1 MITFR
6 TRPFNTDFTTL
17 ANVKEALVIS
27 GTDDD
32 VFLGNLIERA
42 SDEIVQFTRRDFA
55 RAAVTDDVVS
65 VGTRRLLLFYPPILV
80 IEAVRL
86 RDTALVLAEVTDIK
100 IINADAGI
108 VARNKVFESTQ
119 AHRADLTVQP
129 INYQDLPDWSFDYT
143 GGFLM
148 PGDNIIGDTTISASS
163 VDNSFNFSRVFPLLV
178 AGDAIKVSG
187 FTDPANNGTFTV
199 ISRTATKIIVSATLV
214 TEAATPA
221 INMTVETL
229 PASLQHAAIE
239 IVTSL
244 FDARARSR
252 DIKAESLGD
261 HSTTYIE
268 GGGVIPKATERSL
281 SRWASMI

>member
-6 TRPFNTDFTTL
+6 TRPINTDFTTL
-17 ANVKEALVIS
+17 ADVKEALSITGS
-27 GTDDD
+27 DDD
-32 VFLGNLIERA
+32 DFLSNLIERA

-65 VGTRRLLLFYPPILV
+65 MGRRRLLLFYPPILV

-86 RDTALVLAEVTDIK
+86 RDTVLDDITDIR

-108 VARNKVFESTQ
+108 VARDKVFESTQ

-148 PGDNIIGDTTISASS
+148 PGDNIISDTTISASS
-163 VDNSFNFSRVFPLLV
+163 VDNSFNTTGKFPLLV
-178 AGDAIKVSG
+178 AGDVLKNVSG
-187 FTDPANNGTFTV
+187 FVDSSLSGDFV
-199 ISRTATKIIVSATLV
+199 VVSRTDTKIITSSTLA
-214 TEAATPA
+214 TEAAGPA

-229 PASLQHAAIE
+229 PKSLQHAAIE

-252 DIKAESLGD
+252 GIKAESLGD
-261 HSTTYIE
+261 HSTTYVD
-268 GGGVIPKATERSL
+268 GGGVIPKSTERSL
-281 SRWASMI
+281 TRWASMI

>member
-6 TRPFNTDFTTL
+6 TRPINTDFTTL
-17 ANVKEALVIS
+17 SDVKEALNIS
-27 GTDDD
+27 GTGDDS
-32 VFLGNLIERA
+32 FISNLIERA
-42 SDEIVQFTRRDFA
+42 TDEILQFTRREFA

-65 VGTRRLLLFYPPILV
+65 MGRRRLLLSYPPILV

-86 RDTALVLAEVTDIK
+86 RGTALVDITDIK
-100 IINADAGI
+100 IINNNAGI
-108 VARNKVFESTQ
+108 VARAKVFESTQ

-129 INYQDLPDWSFDYT
+129 VNYEDLPDWSFDYT

-148 PGDNIIGDTTISASS
+148 PGDNIISDTTISASS
-163 VDNSFNFSRVFPLLV
+163 ADNSFNKGGVFPLLV

-187 FTDPANNGTFTV
+187 FTDPANNGAFTV
-199 ISRTATKIIVSATLV
+199 VSRTATKIVVSATLV

-221 INMTVETL
+221 INMVVDTL
-229 PASLQHAAIE
+229 PKSLQHAAIE

-252 DIKAESLGD
+252 DIKAEKLGD
-261 HSTTYIE
+261 HSTTYGD
-268 GGGVIPKATERSL
+268 GGGIIPDAIKRSL
-281 SRWASMI
+281 TRWASMT

>member
-17 ANVKEALVIS
+17 ADVKEALSIS
-27 GTDDD
+27 GSGDDA
-32 VFLGNLIERA
+32 FLSNLIERA

-65 VGTRRLLLFYPPILV
+65 MGSRRLLLFYPPILI

-86 RDTALVLAEVTDIK
+86 RDTALVDIADIK

-129 INYQDLPDWSFDYT
+129 VNYEDLPDWSFDYT

-148 PGDNIIGDTTISASS
+148 PGDNIIGDTAISASS
-163 VDNSFNFSRVFPLLV
+163 VDNSFNTTGKFPLLV
-178 AGDAIKVSG
+178 AGDVLKNVSG
-187 FTDPANNGTFTV
+187 FVDSSLSGDFVV
-199 ISRTATKIIVSATLV
+199 ISRTDTKIITSSTLV
-214 TEAATPA
+214 TEAAGPA
-221 INMTVETL
+221 ISMTVETL
-229 PASLQHAAIE
+229 PKSLQHATIE
-239 IVTSL
+239 IVTGL
-244 FDARARSR
+244 FDARTRSR
-252 DIKAESLGD
+252 DIKAESIGD
-261 HSTTYIE
+261 HSTTYVE
-268 GGGVIPKATERSL
+268 GAGMIPAVTAKSL
-281 SRWASMI
+281 GRWASMT